1 MIYIVSQKY
10 LEKHIQKLVAPRD
23 YLIIDGENSGSNAS
37 SGYSE
42 PISQKYNKCMIRGGF
57 CPERETINI
66 LRAKKKGK
74 EYSKKKLKRQIK
86 EFFKDIDFL
95 EAAFFSMKA
104 QSVYG
109 VDKDINVFVCL
120 PTIIFKEIGQEMASS
135 IQELSG
141 VDFQFVFTEKTIKE
155 SGKKVLEESLKKKQL
170 KEINKVVRKAEKK
183 YEFRCRD
190 DDFDDDD

>member
-66 LRAKKKGK
+66 LRTKKKGK
-74 EYSKKKLKRQIK
+74 NILRRNSRDRSK
-86 EFFKDIDFL
+86 
-95 EAAFFSMKA
+95 
-104 QSVYG
+104 
-109 VDKDINVFVCL
+109 
-120 PTIIFKEIGQEMASS
+120 SS
-135 IQELSG
+135 SKIS
-141 VDFQFVFTEKTIKE
+141 I
-155 SGKKVLEESLKKKQL
+155 SWKQL
-170 KEINKVVRKAEKK
+170 SLV
-183 YEFRCRD
+183 
-190 DDFDDDD
+190 

>member
-1 MIYIVSQKY
+1 
-10 LEKHIQKLVAPRD
+10 
-23 YLIIDGENSGSNAS
+23 
-37 SGYSE
+37 
-42 PISQKYNKCMIRGGF
+42 
-57 CPERETINI
+57 
-66 LRAKKKGK
+66 
-74 EYSKKKLKRQIK
+74 
-86 EFFKDIDFL
+86 
-95 EAAFFSMKA
+95 
-104 QSVYG
+104 
-109 VDKDINVFVCL
+109 
-120 PTIIFKEIGQEMASS
+120 MASI